1 MKTAGRWPW
10 KSESARD
17 RVTTHL
23 PNCLALKMDDAQAS
37 SRMAAV
43 VSCLETTS
51 RRDVAV
57 ALKANPCEWLEQLL
71 VQILVLVATIQ
82 MKSLDSDV
90 RKGST

>member
-1 MKTAGRWPW
+1 M
-10 KSESARD
+10 S
-17 RVTTHL
+17 
-23 PNCLALKMDDAQAS
+23 
-37 SRMAAV
+37 AV

-57 ALKANPCEWLEQLL
+57 APKANPCEWLEQLL

>member
-23 PNCLALKMDDAQAS
+23 PNCFALKMDDAPAS
-37 SRMAAV
+37 SQMSAV
-43 VSCLETTS
+43 VFCFRSTS
-51 RRDVAV
+51 RSDVAV
-57 ALKANPCEWLEQLL
+57 AQKTNACVWLEQLL

>member
-23 PNCLALKMDDAQAS
+23 PNCFALKMDDAQAS
-37 SRMAAV
+37 SRTSAV
-43 VSCLETTS
+43 FFQKKTS

-57 ALKANPCEWLEQLL
+57 ALKANSCEWLEQLL